1 MNGSVFPSKL
11 RMTPRARCADFQSA
25 CTRLVV
31 WGQDTWLDDEAL
43 SFKIQFLLS
52 FSPT

>member
-1 MNGSVFPSKL
+1 MNGNVFPLKL
-11 RMTPRARCADFQSA
+11 RMTPRARCADFESA
-25 CTRLVV
+25 CTRLVG
-31 WGQDTWLDDEAL
+31 WGQDIWLYDETL